1 MEKNEAIA
9 KARQDLE
16 KLYSGIP
23 DDSVDLTFR
32 YLAKTEQQH
41 EITSSERKVEGNE
54 PMKNSEKSESPSTDP
69 WTSAPANKGQAQRS
83 AEIQIERLGMAS
95 SPSNGR
101 EERELHGIPHSNTC
115 ALCSSHVHIFRHRCL
130 VCGRV
135 YCKNC
140 VEMGMGK
147 MTEGRKCIECLGRR
161 FSQRYIKRAG
171 KSGCCFGYPS
181 EVKQQELI
189 WAEKGPIK
197 SCDGKHNSSLVSCS
211 RNPAI
216 LEAQS
221 RPQAGNTRNFIVT
234 RSPGFSSS
242 PNGFTLQGK

>member
-16 KLYSGIP
+16 KLYCGIP

-41 EITSSERKVEGNE
+41 EILSSERKAEGNE
-54 PMKNSEKSESPSTDP
+54 PMKNSEKKESPSTYP
-69 WTSAPANKGQAQRS
+69 WTSVQARRS
-83 AEIQIERLGMAS
+83 AEIQIEHLGNMAS

-101 EERELHGIPHSNTC
+101 EQRELDGIPHSNTC

-161 FSQRYIKRAG
+161 FSQR
-171 KSGCCFGYPS
+171 
-181 EVKQQELI
+181 
-189 WAEKGPIK
+189 
-197 SCDGKHNSSLVSCS
+197 
-211 RNPAI
+211 
-216 LEAQS
+216 
-221 RPQAGNTRNFIVT
+221 
-234 RSPGFSSS
+234 
-242 PNGFTLQGK
+242 